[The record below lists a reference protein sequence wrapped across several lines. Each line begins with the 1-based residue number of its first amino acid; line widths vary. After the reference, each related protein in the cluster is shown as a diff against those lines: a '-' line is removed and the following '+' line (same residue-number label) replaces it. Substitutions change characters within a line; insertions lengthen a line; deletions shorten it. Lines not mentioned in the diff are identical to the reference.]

1 MNISTIFLLFCS
13 YSYKYHAWNYFSPSP
28 AKKQYTSTL
37 KIIQFI
43 DDLQITKGGFSAR
56 TSTSIACTVNKY
68 LRAMFHVGGV
78 GCNPLYQQYDMTL
91 QKSGAYYL
99 LYSLL
104 WEFHDAHYSCETT
117 PSKNGITFSLAGH
130 LLSCTAY
137 LARY

>member
-1 MNISTIFLLFCS
+1 MKINILNISTIFLLFCS
-13 YSYKYHAWNYFSPSP
+13 YTNYFGPSP

-56 TSTSIACTVNKY
+56 TSTSIDSTVNKY
-68 LRAMFHVGGV
+68 LWAMFHVGGV
-78 GCNPLYQQYDMTL
+78 GCNPLYQKYDMTL

-104 WEFHDAHYSCETT
+104 
-117 PSKNGITFSLAGH
+117 
-130 LLSCTAY
+130 
-137 LARY
+137 